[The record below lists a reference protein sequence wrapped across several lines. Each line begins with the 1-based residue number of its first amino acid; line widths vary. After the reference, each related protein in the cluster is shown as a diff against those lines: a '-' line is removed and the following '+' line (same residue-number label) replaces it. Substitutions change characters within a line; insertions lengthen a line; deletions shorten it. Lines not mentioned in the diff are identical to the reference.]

1 MEDQKQNIQQLDVA
15 NIEPIEGNPSPHQ
28 NKQKY
33 STIQEYLDKLLYPSL
48 KIAISDLINEIK
60 SNDYYNELEN
70 EFNHCFF
77 RNKAEILQKQKQ
89 LLKLERGDDYS
100 ESDYEYWLEKNYKA
114 NDEKTEKDNEGNE
127 EEIDPDLDDSDV
139 LNLEE
144 EQLNKEEE
152 QENKNKFDPIKFLV
166 ERLRQIN
173 LNKNNHQ
180 DDLDLS
186 LEKSEL
192 NDAVNDSGDLGKD
205 ILNANDDNKNPLD
218 KNAGEN
224 KKYIHFYRTQNH

>member
-1 MEDQKQNIQQLDVA
+1 MEDQNKNQNLNQLDVA
-15 NIEPIEGNPSPHQ
+15 NIEPIEGKPQPQ
-28 NKQKY
+28 TTKQKF
-33 STIQEYLDKLLYPSL
+33 STIQEYLEKLLYPSL

-114 NDEKTEKDNEGNE
+114 NEDKTEKENDGNE
-127 EEIDPDLDDSDV
+127 EEVDPDLDDSDV

-192 NDAVNDSGDLGKD
+192 NGDVNDSVDLGKE
-205 ILNANDDNKNPLD
+205 ILNPQDEKNVGLFIRRS
-218 KNAGEN
+218 N
-224 KKYIHFYRTQNH
+224 Y

>member
-15 NIEPIEGNPSPHQ
+15 NIEPIEGNPPSHQ
-28 NKQKY
+28 NKVKY

-152 QENKNKFDPIKFLV
+152 QENKNKFDHIKFLV

-224 KKYIHFYRTQNH
+224 KK

>member
-1 MEDQKQNIQQLDVA
+1 MEDQNKNLNQLDVG
-15 NIEPIEGNPSPHQ
+15 NIEPIEGKPQPPQ
-28 NKQKY
+28 NKQKFA
-33 STIQEYLDKLLYPSL
+33 TIQEYLEKLLYPSL

-114 NDEKTEKDNEGNE
+114 NDDKAEKENDGNE
-127 EEIDPDLDDSDV
+127 EEVDPDLDDSDV

-192 NDAVNDSGDLGKD
+192 NGDVNDSGDLGKD
-205 ILNANDDNKNPLD
+205 ILNAQDDNKI
-218 KNAGEN
+218 GN
-224 KKYIHFYRTQNH
+224 KK

>member
-114 NDEKTEKDNEGNE
+114 NDEKTEKDNDGNE

-192 NDAVNDSGDLGKD
+192 NDALNNSGELGKD
-205 ILNANDDNKNPLD
+205 ILNANDDKNTLD
-218 KNAGEN
+218 KNAGGN
-224 KKYIHFYRTQNH
+224 KK

>member
-1 MEDQKQNIQQLDVA
+1 MEKVENTQKNNNNNNNNPLDVQNID
-15 NIEPIEGNPSPHQ
+15 PIEASPNNQLPSNP
-28 NKQKY
+28 KVKY
-33 STIQEYLDKLLYPSL
+33 STIQEYLEKLLYPTL

-60 SNDYYNELEN
+60 SNDYYKDLEN
-70 EFNHCFF
+70 EFNRCFF

-114 NDEKTEKDNEGNE
+114 NDSKVEKEENE
-127 EEIDPDLDDSDV
+127 EDLDPDLDDSDV

-152 QENKNKFDPIKFLV
+152 QEAKNKFDPIKFLV

-173 LNKNNHQ
+173 LNKNNAK
-180 DDLDLS
+180 DELDLS

-192 NDAVNDSGDLGKD
+192 NDAVNDSGLIGKE
-205 ILNANDDNKNPLD
+205 ILNNQI
-218 KNAGEN
+218 EE
-224 KKYIHFYRTQNH
+224 KK

>member
-1 MEDQKQNIQQLDVA
+1 MEEENKEIQKQLDVE
-15 NIEPIEGNPSPHQ
+15 NIEPIEGNVSNHGT
-28 NKQKY
+28 KQKY
-33 STIQEYLDKLLYPSL
+33 STIQEYLEKLLYHSL

-100 ESDYEYWLEKNYKA
+100 ESDYEYWLEKNYKG
-114 NDEKTEKDNEGNE
+114 NDSKTEKDNDGNDE
-127 EEIDPDLDDSDV
+127 DIDPDLDDSDV

-152 QENKNKFDPIKFLV
+152 EENKNKFDPIKFLV

-186 LEKSEL
+186 LGKSEL
-192 NDAVNDSGDLGKD
+192 NEAVNDSGDLGKD
-205 ILNANDDNKNPLD
+205 ILNPTDENKNAPSD
-218 KNAGEN
+218 KIPSEN
-224 KKYIHFYRTQNH
+224 KA

>member
-1 MEDQKQNIQQLDVA
+1 MEEPNKNIQQIDEA
-15 NIEPIEGNPSPHQ
+15 NIEPIEGNAPTNV

-114 NDEKTEKDNEGNE
+114 NDSKLEKDNDGNE
-127 EEIDPDLDDSDV
+127 EDIDPDLDDSDV

-205 ILNANDDNKNPLD
+205 ILNPTDENKINASD
-218 KNAGEN
+218 KNVADGS
-224 KKYIHFYRTQNH
+224 KK

>member
-1 MEDQKQNIQQLDVA
+1 MEDPNKNLNQLDVA
-15 NIEPIEGNPSPHQ
+15 NIEPIEGKPQPPAT
-28 NKQKY
+28 KQKF
-33 STIQEYLDKLLYPSL
+33 STIQEYLEKLLYPSL

-114 NDEKTEKDNEGNE
+114 NEDKTEKENDGNE
-127 EEIDPDLDDSDV
+127 EEVDPDLDDSDV

-192 NDAVNDSGDLGKD
+192 NGDVNDSGDLGKD
-205 ILNANDDNKNPLD
+205 ILNAQD
-218 KNAGEN
+218 EN
-224 KKYIHFYRTQNH
+224 KAGKK

>member
-1 MEDQKQNIQQLDVA
+1 MEEENKEIQKQLDVE
-15 NIEPIEGNPSPHQ
+15 NIEPIEGNVSNHGT
-28 NKQKY
+28 KQKY
-33 STIQEYLDKLLYPSL
+33 STIQEYLEKLLYPSL

-100 ESDYEYWLEKNYKA
+100 ESDYEYWLEKNYKG
-114 NDEKTEKDNEGNE
+114 NDSKTEKDNDGNDE
-127 EEIDPDLDDSDV
+127 DIDPDLDDSDV

-152 QENKNKFDPIKFLV
+152 EENKNKFDPIKFLV

-192 NDAVNDSGDLGKD
+192 NEAVNDSGDIGKD
-205 ILNANDDNKNPLD
+205 ILNPTDENKNIPSD
-218 KNAGEN
+218 KIPSEN
-224 KKYIHFYRTQNH
+224 KA

>member
-60 SNDYYNELEN
+60 NSDYYNELEN

-192 NDAVNDSGDLGKD
+192 NAAVNDSGDMGKD
-205 ILNANDDNKNPLD
+205 ILNDNDDNKNPLD
-218 KNAGEN
+218 KNVEEN
-224 KKYIHFYRTQNH
+224 KK

>member
-1 MEDQKQNIQQLDVA
+1 MEDQNKNLNQLDVG
-15 NIEPIEGNPSPHQ
+15 NIEPIEGKPQPPQ
-28 NKQKY
+28 NKQKFA
-33 STIQEYLDKLLYPSL
+33 TIQEYLEKLLYPSL

-114 NDEKTEKDNEGNE
+114 NDDKAEKENDGNE
-127 EEIDPDLDDSDV
+127 EEVDPDLDDSDV

-192 NDAVNDSGDLGKD
+192 NGDVNDSGDLGKD
-205 ILNANDDNKNPLD
+205 ILNAQE
-218 KNAGEN
+218 EN
-224 KKYIHFYRTQNH
+224 KVGNKK

>member
-1 MEDQKQNIQQLDVA
+1 MEDQNKNLNPIDIA
-15 NIEPIEGNPSPHQ
+15 NIDPIEGKPQTSQTKP
-28 NKQKY
+28 KY
-33 STIQEYLDKLLYPSL
+33 STIQEYLEKLLYPSL

-100 ESDYEYWLEKNYKA
+100 ESDYEYWLEKNYKVNEEKEKE
-114 NDEKTEKDNEGNE
+114 NDGND

-192 NDAVNDSGDLGKD
+192 NGDVNDSGDLGKD
-205 ILNANDDNKNPLD
+205 ILNAQD
-218 KNAGEN
+218 EN
-224 KKYIHFYRTQNH
+224 KAGKK

>member
-15 NIEPIEGNPSPHQ
+15 NIEPIEGNPPSHQ
-28 NKQKY
+28 NKVKY

-114 NDEKTEKDNEGNE
+114 NDDKTEKDNDGNE

-192 NDAVNDSGDLGKD
+192 NDAVNVSGDLGKD
-205 ILNANDDNKNPLD
+205 ILNANDENKNNLD
-218 KNAGEN
+218 KKDSGI
-224 KKYIHFYRTQNH
+224 KK

>member
-1 MEDQKQNIQQLDVA
+1 M
-15 NIEPIEGNPSPHQ
+15 
-28 NKQKY
+28 
-33 STIQEYLDKLLYPSL
+33 
-48 KIAISDLINEIK
+48 
-60 SNDYYNELEN
+60 
-70 EFNHCFF
+70 
-77 RNKAEILQKQKQ
+77 
-89 LLKLERGDDYS
+89 
-100 ESDYEYWLEKNYKA
+100 
-114 NDEKTEKDNEGNE
+114 
-127 EEIDPDLDDSDV
+127 DDSDV

-192 NDAVNDSGDLGKD
+192 NAAVNDSGDMGKD
-205 ILNANDDNKNPLD
+205 ILNDNDDNKNPLD
-218 KNAGEN
+218 KNVEEN
-224 KKYIHFYRTQNH
+224 KK

>member
-1 MEDQKQNIQQLDVA
+1 MEDQNKNLNQLDVG
-15 NIEPIEGNPSPHQ
+15 NIEPIEGKPQPPQ
-28 NKQKY
+28 NKQKFA
-33 STIQEYLDKLLYPSL
+33 TIQEYLEKLLYPSL

-114 NDEKTEKDNEGNE
+114 NDDKVEKDNDGNE
-127 EEIDPDLDDSDV
+127 EDVDPDLDDSDV

-192 NDAVNDSGDLGKD
+192 NGDVNVSEDLVKD
-205 ILNANDDNKNPLD
+205 ILNAQE
-218 KNAGEN
+218 EN
-224 KKYIHFYRTQNH
+224 KIGNKK

>member
-15 NIEPIEGNPSPHQ
+15 NIEPIEGHPSAHQ
-28 NKQKY
+28 NKVKY

-114 NDEKTEKDNEGNE
+114 NDDKTEKDNDGNE

-166 ERLRQIN
+166 EKLRQIN

-180 DDLDLS
+180 DELDLS

-205 ILNANDDNKNPLD
+205 ILNANDDNKD
-218 KNAGEN
+218 KNAGGN
-224 KKYIHFYRTQNH
+224 KK

>member
-1 MEDQKQNIQQLDVA
+1 MEDQNKNLNQLDVG
-15 NIEPIEGNPSPHQ
+15 NIEPIEGKPQPPQ
-28 NKQKY
+28 NKQKFA
-33 STIQEYLDKLLYPSL
+33 TIQEYLEKLLYPSL

-114 NDEKTEKDNEGNE
+114 NDDKAEKENDGNE
-127 EEIDPDLDDSDV
+127 EEVDPDLDDSDV

-192 NDAVNDSGDLGKD
+192 NDALNDSGDIGKE
-205 ILNANDDNKNPLD
+205 ILNANDDNKSPLD
-218 KNAGEN
+218 KNTGD
-224 KKYIHFYRTQNH
+224 KK

>member
-1 MEDQKQNIQQLDVA
+1 MEDQNKNLNPIDIA
-15 NIEPIEGNPSPHQ
+15 NIDPIEGKPQTSQP
-28 NKQKY
+28 KPKY
-33 STIQEYLDKLLYPSL
+33 STIQEYLEKLLYPSL

-100 ESDYEYWLEKNYKA
+100 ESDYEYWLEKNYKVNEEKEKE
-114 NDEKTEKDNEGNE
+114 NDGND

-192 NDAVNDSGDLGKD
+192 NGDVNDSGDLGKD
-205 ILNANDDNKNPLD
+205 ILNAQE
-218 KNAGEN
+218 EN
-224 KKYIHFYRTQNH
+224 KQGNKK

>member
-1 MEDQKQNIQQLDVA
+1 MEDQNKNLNQLDVE
-15 NIEPIEGNPSPHQ
+15 NIEPIEGKPQPPQ
-28 NKQKY
+28 PKQKF
-33 STIQEYLDKLLYPSL
+33 STIQEYLEKLLYPSL

-114 NDEKTEKDNEGNE
+114 NDDKAEKENDGNE
-127 EEIDPDLDDSDV
+127 EEVDPDLDDSDV

-192 NDAVNDSGDLGKD
+192 NGDVNDSGDLGKD
-205 ILNANDDNKNPLD
+205 ILNAQDDNKI
-218 KNAGEN
+218 GN
-224 KKYIHFYRTQNH
+224 KK

>member
-60 SNDYYNELEN
+60 SNDYYSELEN

-224 KKYIHFYRTQNH
+224 KK

>member
-1 MEDQKQNIQQLDVA
+1 MEDQKQNIQQIDVA
-15 NIEPIEGNPSPHQ
+15 NIEPIEGTPSPHQ
-28 NKQKY
+28 NKPKY

-60 SNDYYNELEN
+60 NNDYYNELEN

-114 NDEKTEKDNEGNE
+114 NDEKTEKDNDGNE

-192 NDAVNDSGDLGKD
+192 NDALNNSGELGKD
-205 ILNANDDNKNPLD
+205 ILNANDDNKD
-218 KNAGEN
+218 KNAGGN
-224 KKYIHFYRTQNH
+224 KK

>member
-1 MEDQKQNIQQLDVA
+1 MEEENKEIQKQIDVE
-15 NIEPIEGNPSPHQ
+15 NIEPIEGNASNHGT
-28 NKQKY
+28 KQKY
-33 STIQEYLDKLLYPSL
+33 STIQEYLEKLLYPSL

-100 ESDYEYWLEKNYKA
+100 ESDYEYWLEKNYKG
-114 NDEKTEKDNEGNE
+114 NDSKTEKDNDGNDE
-127 EEIDPDLDDSDV
+127 DIDPDLDDSDV

-152 QENKNKFDPIKFLV
+152 EENKNKFDPIKFLV

-186 LEKSEL
+186 LGKSEL
-192 NDAVNDSGDLGKD
+192 NEAVNDSGDLGKD
-205 ILNANDDNKNPLD
+205 ILNPTDENKNIPLD
-218 KNAGEN
+218 KLPSEN
-224 KKYIHFYRTQNH
+224 KS

>member
-1 MEDQKQNIQQLDVA
+1 MEDQNKNLNQLDVG
-15 NIEPIEGNPSPHQ
+15 NIEPIEGKPQPPQ
-28 NKQKY
+28 NKQKFA
-33 STIQEYLDKLLYPSL
+33 TIQEYLEKLLYPSL

-114 NDEKTEKDNEGNE
+114 NDDKAEKENDGNE
-127 EEIDPDLDDSDV
+127 EEVDPDFDDSDV

-192 NDAVNDSGDLGKD
+192 NGDVNDSGDLGKD
-205 ILNANDDNKNPLD
+205 ILNAQDDNKI
-218 KNAGEN
+218 GN
-224 KKYIHFYRTQNH
+224 KK

>member
-1 MEDQKQNIQQLDVA
+1 MEDQNKNLNQLDVG
-15 NIEPIEGNPSPHQ
+15 NIEPIEGKPQPVQ
-28 NKQKY
+28 TKQKF
-33 STIQEYLDKLLYPSL
+33 STIQEYLEKLLYPSL

-114 NDEKTEKDNEGNE
+114 NEDKMEKENDGNE
-127 EEIDPDLDDSDV
+127 EEVDPDLDDSDV

-192 NDAVNDSGDLGKD
+192 NGDVNDSGDLGKD
-205 ILNANDDNKNPLD
+205 ILNAQE
-218 KNAGEN
+218 EN
-224 KKYIHFYRTQNH
+224 KVGNKK

>member
-1 MEDQKQNIQQLDVA
+1 MEDQNKNLNPIDIA
-15 NIEPIEGNPSPHQ
+15 NIDPIEGKPQTSQTKP
-28 NKQKY
+28 KY
-33 STIQEYLDKLLYPSL
+33 STIQEYLEKLLYPSL

-100 ESDYEYWLEKNYKA
+100 ESDYEYWLEKNYKVNEEKEKE
-114 NDEKTEKDNEGNE
+114 NDGND

-192 NDAVNDSGDLGKD
+192 NDALNNSGELGKD
-205 ILNANDDNKNPLD
+205 ILNANDDKNTLD
-218 KNAGEN
+218 KNAGGN
-224 KKYIHFYRTQNH
+224 KK

>member
-1 MEDQKQNIQQLDVA
+1 MEEENKEIQKQLDVE
-15 NIEPIEGNPSPHQ
+15 NIEPIEGNASNHGT
-28 NKQKY
+28 KQKY
-33 STIQEYLDKLLYPSL
+33 STIQEYLEKLLYPSL

-100 ESDYEYWLEKNYKA
+100 ESDYEYWLEKNYKG
-114 NDEKTEKDNEGNE
+114 NDSKTEKDNDGNDE
-127 EEIDPDLDDSDV
+127 DIDPDLDDSDV

-152 QENKNKFDPIKFLV
+152 EENKNKFDPIKFLV

-186 LEKSEL
+186 LGKSEL
-192 NDAVNDSGDLGKD
+192 NEAVNDSGDLGKD
-205 ILNANDDNKNPLD
+205 ILNPTDENKNAPSD
-218 KNAGEN
+218 KIPSEN
-224 KKYIHFYRTQNH
+224 KA

>member
-1 MEDQKQNIQQLDVA
+1 MEDQNKNLNQLDVA
-15 NIEPIEGNPSPHQ
+15 NIEPIEGKPQPQ
-28 NKQKY
+28 TTKQKF
-33 STIQEYLDKLLYPSL
+33 STIQEYLEKLLYPSL

-100 ESDYEYWLEKNYKA
+100 ECDYEYWLEKKYKA
-114 NDEKTEKDNEGNE
+114 NEEKTEKENDGNE
-127 EEIDPDLDDSDV
+127 EEVDPDLDDSDV

-192 NDAVNDSGDLGKD
+192 NGDVNDSGDLGKD
-205 ILNANDDNKNPLD
+205 ILNAQD
-218 KNAGEN
+218 EN
-224 KKYIHFYRTQNH
+224 KAGKK

>member
-1 MEDQKQNIQQLDVA
+1 MEDQNKNLNQLDVA
-15 NIEPIEGNPSPHQ
+15 NIEPIEGKPQPQ
-28 NKQKY
+28 TTKQKF
-33 STIQEYLDKLLYPSL
+33 STIQEYLEKLLYPSL

-114 NDEKTEKDNEGNE
+114 NEDKTEKENDGNE
-127 EEIDPDLDDSDV
+127 EEVDPDLDDSDV

-192 NDAVNDSGDLGKD
+192 NGDVNVSEDLGKD
-205 ILNANDDNKNPLD
+205 ILNAQEENKN
-218 KNAGEN
+218 GN
-224 KKYIHFYRTQNH
+224 KK

>member
-1 MEDQKQNIQQLDVA
+1 MEEENKEIQKQLDVE
-15 NIEPIEGNPSPHQ
+15 NIEPIEGNASNHGT
-28 NKQKY
+28 KQKY
-33 STIQEYLDKLLYPSL
+33 STIQEYLEKLLYPSL

-100 ESDYEYWLEKNYKA
+100 ESDYEYWLEKNYKG
-114 NDEKTEKDNEGNE
+114 NDSKTEKDNDGNDE
-127 EEIDPDLDDSDV
+127 DIDPDLDDSDV

-152 QENKNKFDPIKFLV
+152 EENKNKFDPIKFLV

-192 NDAVNDSGDLGKD
+192 NEAVNDSGDIGKD
-205 ILNANDDNKNPLD
+205 ILNPTDENKNIPSD
-218 KNAGEN
+218 KIPSEN
-224 KKYIHFYRTQNH
+224 KA

>member
-1 MEDQKQNIQQLDVA
+1 MEAPKQNIQQLDEA
-15 NIEPIEGNPSPHQ
+15 NIEPIEGNPSPNQ

-60 SNDYYNELEN
+60 NSDYYNELEN

-192 NDAVNDSGDLGKD
+192 NAAVNDSGDMGKD
-205 ILNANDDNKNPLD
+205 ILNDNDDNKNPLD
-218 KNAGEN
+218 KNVEEN
-224 KKYIHFYRTQNH
+224 KK

>member
-1 MEDQKQNIQQLDVA
+1 MEDPNKNLNQLDVA
-15 NIEPIEGNPSPHQ
+15 NIEPIKGKPQPQ
-28 NKQKY
+28 TTKQKF
-33 STIQEYLDKLLYPSL
+33 STIQEYLEKLLYPSL

-114 NDEKTEKDNEGNE
+114 NEEKTEKENDGNE
-127 EEIDPDLDDSDV
+127 EEVDPDLDDSDV

-192 NDAVNDSGDLGKD
+192 NGDVNDSGDLGKD
-205 ILNANDDNKNPLD
+205 ILNAQD
-218 KNAGEN
+218 EN
-224 KKYIHFYRTQNH
+224 KAGKK

>member
-1 MEDQKQNIQQLDVA
+1 MEDQNKNLNQLDVE
-15 NIEPIEGNPSPHQ
+15 NIEPIEGKPQPPQ
-28 NKQKY
+28 PKQKF
-33 STIQEYLDKLLYPSL
+33 STIQEYLEKLLYPSL

-114 NDEKTEKDNEGNE
+114 NDDKVEKDNDGNE
-127 EEIDPDLDDSDV
+127 EDVDPDLDDSDV

-180 DDLDLS
+180 DDLELS

-192 NDAVNDSGDLGKD
+192 NGDVNVSEDLGKD
-205 ILNANDDNKNPLD
+205 ILNAQEENKN
-218 KNAGEN
+218 GN
-224 KKYIHFYRTQNH
+224 KK

>member
-1 MEDQKQNIQQLDVA
+1 MEEQKQKIQQLDVA
-15 NIEPIEGNPSPHQ
+15 NIEPIEGNPTPHQ

-192 NDAVNDSGDLGKD
+192 NDAVNDSGAGDLGKE
-205 ILNANDDNKNPLD
+205 ILNANEENKNPPSD
-218 KNAGEN
+218 KNTGEN
-224 KKYIHFYRTQNH
+224 KK

>member
-1 MEDQKQNIQQLDVA
+1 MEEPNKNIQQIDEA
-15 NIEPIEGNPSPHQ
+15 NIEPIEGNAPTNV

-114 NDEKTEKDNEGNE
+114 NEEKTEKENDGNE
-127 EEIDPDLDDSDV
+127 EEVDPDLDDSDV

-152 QENKNKFDPIKFLV
+152 QENKK
-166 ERLRQIN
+166 
-173 LNKNNHQ
+173 
-180 DDLDLS
+180 
-186 LEKSEL
+186 
-192 NDAVNDSGDLGKD
+192 
-205 ILNANDDNKNPLD
+205 
-218 KNAGEN
+218 
-224 KKYIHFYRTQNH
+224 

>member
-1 MEDQKQNIQQLDVA
+1 MEGQKQNIQQIDEA
-15 NIEPIEGNPSPHQ
+15 NIEPIEGNPPPIHQ

-33 STIQEYLDKLLYPSL
+33 STIQEYLEKLLYPSL
-48 KIAISDLINEIK
+48 KIAISDLINEIR

-114 NDEKTEKDNEGNE
+114 NEDKTEKDNEGNE
-127 EEIDPDLDDSDV
+127 EEVDPDLDDSDV

-180 DDLDLS
+180 DDLELS

-205 ILNANDDNKNPLD
+205 ILNANDDIKNQPD
-218 KNAGEN
+218 KN
-224 KKYIHFYRTQNH
+224 KK

>member
-1 MEDQKQNIQQLDVA
+1 MEDQNKNLNQLDVE
-15 NIEPIEGNPSPHQ
+15 NIEPIEGKPQPPQ
-28 NKQKY
+28 PKQKF
-33 STIQEYLDKLLYPSL
+33 STIQEYLEKLLYPSL

-114 NDEKTEKDNEGNE
+114 NDDKVEKDNDGNE
-127 EEIDPDLDDSDV
+127 EDVDPDLDDSDV

-192 NDAVNDSGDLGKD
+192 NGDVNDSGDLGKD
-205 ILNANDDNKNPLD
+205 ILNAQE
-218 KNAGEN
+218 EN
-224 KKYIHFYRTQNH
+224 KQGKKK

>member
-1 MEDQKQNIQQLDVA
+1 MEDQNKNLNQLDVA
-15 NIEPIEGNPSPHQ
+15 NIEPIEGKPQPQ
-28 NKQKY
+28 TTKQKF
-33 STIQEYLDKLLYPSL
+33 SKIQEYLEKLLYPSL

-114 NDEKTEKDNEGNE
+114 NEEKTEKENDGNE
-127 EEIDPDLDDSDV
+127 EEVDPDLDDSDV

-192 NDAVNDSGDLGKD
+192 NGDVNDSGDLGKD
-205 ILNANDDNKNPLD
+205 ILNAQD
-218 KNAGEN
+218 EN
-224 KKYIHFYRTQNH
+224 KAGKK

>member
-1 MEDQKQNIQQLDVA
+1 MEDQNKNLNQLDVE
-15 NIEPIEGNPSPHQ
+15 NIEPIEGKPQPPQ
-28 NKQKY
+28 PKQKF
-33 STIQEYLDKLLYPSL
+33 STIQEYLEKLLYPSL

-114 NDEKTEKDNEGNE
+114 NDDKVEKDNDGNE
-127 EEIDPDLDDSDV
+127 EDVDPDLDDSDV

-192 NDAVNDSGDLGKD
+192 NDALNNSGELGKD
-205 ILNANDDNKNPLD
+205 ILNANDDKNTLD
-218 KNAGEN
+218 KNAGGN
-224 KKYIHFYRTQNH
+224 KK